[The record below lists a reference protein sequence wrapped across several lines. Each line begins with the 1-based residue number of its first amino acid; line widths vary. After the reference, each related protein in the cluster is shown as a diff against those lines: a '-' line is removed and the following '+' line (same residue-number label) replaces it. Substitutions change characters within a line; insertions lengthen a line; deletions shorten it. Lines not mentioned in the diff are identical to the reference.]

1 MKLYRILFILFSF
14 CCLSINS
21 QIFEP
26 VEWSFHSEQIEKN
39 KYELVFIADIDP
51 NWAIYSKTVDEGG
64 PIPTTFYFTESSN
77 YKLIGEV
84 VEDSINMV
92 TQNDLVFDMVVSK
105 FYNQAIFKQKVEVIN
120 YESPITGGFEFMTC
134 DDTQCLAPEIIDFKF
149 NLSNKVLE
157 RDVKETIS
165 INQENLQINILNLY
179 GFLPSDINKTEVNC
193 SNSSSNATT
202 VSSSTNT
209 LFNIFGLGFIGG
221 LLALL
226 TPCVFLSKIWIA
238 LKECFLQI
246 KLI

>member
-14 CCLSINS
+14 CFTSLNS
-21 QIFEP
+21 QILEP
-26 VEWSFHSEQIEKN
+26 VKWSFHSEQISEN

-64 PIPTTFYFTESSN
+64 PIATTFYFTESSN

-105 FYNQAIFKQKVEVIN
+105 FYNQAIFRQKVEIIN
-120 YESPITGGFEFMTC
+120 YDNPVSGGFEFMTC

-157 RDVKETIS
+157 SDVKETIS
-165 INQENLQINILNLY
+165 INQNNLEKNNLILY
-179 GFLPSDINKTEVNC
+179 
-193 SNSSSNATT
+193 
-202 VSSSTNT
+202 
-209 LFNIFGLGFIGG
+209 
-221 LLALL
+221 
-226 TPCVFLSKIWIA
+226 
-238 LKECFLQI
+238 
-246 KLI
+246 